1 MKRFSILGV
10 VATLVFG
17 LAGTAL
23 AQAPQ
28 QHFDISV
35 WNAITHD
42 YPVTGSMDLNYHSD
56 GVVTGYFHPADLPS
70 YIPIQGGRSGNDIW
84 LTIGLR
90 GAWQLSGHFLSNGKI
105 SGTAY
110 AEVQTPDQN
119 IEKYG
124 VPIDL
129 THGTAFYDFT
139 ATPKNQS
146 YGP

>member
-1 MKRFSILGV
+1 MKRFSILALI
-10 VATLVFG
+10 ATLAFG
-17 LAGTAL
+17 FAGTAL

-28 QHFDISV
+28 QHFDVLLWNSV
-35 WNAITHD
+35 THA

-70 YIPIQGGRSGNDIW
+70 YIPIQGGRNGDDIW
-84 LTIGLR
+84 LTIGLH
-90 GAWQLSGHFLSNGKI
+90 GAWHFTGRFQSNGKI
-105 SGTAY
+105 TGTAY
-110 AEVQTPDQN
+110 NQVETSDAN

-124 VPIDL
+124 APVDL
-129 THGTAFYDFT
+129 AHGTAFYDFS